1 MACETWPMLTWNGAL
16 TSPHGFVD
24 LSPWQFGG
32 EKSMFFMHE
41 SLGYPM
47 LANVQTNL
55 QHPATMKLVKW
66 TSIIYL
72 CAKVCDHSPLRAKPS
87 SCGQFNLD
95 EYIYICIL

>member
-1 MACETWPMLTWNGAL
+1 
-16 TSPHGFVD
+16 
-24 LSPWQFGG
+24 
-32 EKSMFFMHE
+32 MHE

-95 EYIYICIL
+95 EYIYIYMHTIVFITHTHVSHVYIYIIFSLSLSSGGFKPIEKRM

>member
-1 MACETWPMLTWNGAL
+1 MELL